1 MMHALGCLAYSARS
15 LHVPAS
21 GRYADLD
28 ICTKPSAGCLNSPSL
43 AMCCALELDSVMR
56 FVDNDSIT
64 GYWEVMFPSSCSHS
78 RSHARP
84 PTALATILISD
95 QLIKA
100 SAITMSHRQY
110 SPEVNADNISPQR
123 RFHLI
128 NNHSVLSPSMP
139 YPKGQNPRPPR
150 FANRI
155 TQPKAQ
161 KQTNSNLEQ
170 ATHAATGPLT
180 QSPFPPYP
188 LRAYMLT
195 RASSRAIDLQKKL
208 GQLACADKTRSILE
222 SCFGRFCVF

>member
-43 AMCCALELDSVMR
+43 AMCCAFDLDSVMC
-56 FVDNDSIT
+56 FVDNDSNT

-78 RSHARP
+78 RSYARP

-110 SPEVNADNISPQR
+110 SQEVSADNISPQR
-123 RFHLI
+123 IYHLV
-128 NNHSVLSPSMP
+128 NNQLGPLP
-139 YPKGQNPRPPR
+139 
-150 FANRI
+150 
-155 TQPKAQ
+155 
-161 KQTNSNLEQ
+161 EQ
-170 ATHAATGPLT
+170 AIPKVAEFATTSLCEQNYSAQGP
-180 QSPFPPYP
+180 
-188 LRAYMLT
+188 
-195 RASSRAIDLQKKL
+195 
-208 GQLACADKTRSILE
+208 KTDQFE
-222 SCFGRFCVF
+222 P